1 MRAYN
6 LLHEYNHAASC
17 YSCMS
22 LENYREI
29 SHGWIFC
36 FLSCKTQSSTWFS
49 IACSRFSILDS
60 CRNWESWIE
69 SRIETQKHTV
79 NLLLNGTVRSRPE
92 LSKAKYMHN
101 MHLEILVNCIRLDAS
116 MCLSWWAYASSLKC
130 VSAHQDSVCMS
141 YLFVNSGVM
150 CAVIK
155 KPIRIKLM
163 DWHTKMFLIT
173 HHTIKLKTVIWHQG
187 TSLTYSNKIHSKV

>member
-1 MRAYN
+1 MLQLYVFVKLSRNQSWVN
-6 LLHEYNHAASC
+6 LLFSVLQD
-17 YSCMS
+17 SI
-22 LENYREI
+22 LDLI
-29 SHGWIFC
+29 
-36 FLSCKTQSSTWFS
+36 LDSS
-49 IACSRFSILDS
+49 FSIL
-60 CRNWESWIE
+60 NSWFVQE
-69 SRIETQKHTV
+69 LRIVNRVKNRHSQHTV
-79 NLLLNGTVRSRPE
+79 NLLLNGTVQSRPE
-92 LSKAKYMHN
+92 LSKPKYMHN

-116 MCLSWWAYASSLKC
+116 MRLSWWAYASSLKC
-130 VSAHQDSVCMS
+130 VSAHQDSVCVS

-155 KPIRIKLM
+155 KPIRIKLT